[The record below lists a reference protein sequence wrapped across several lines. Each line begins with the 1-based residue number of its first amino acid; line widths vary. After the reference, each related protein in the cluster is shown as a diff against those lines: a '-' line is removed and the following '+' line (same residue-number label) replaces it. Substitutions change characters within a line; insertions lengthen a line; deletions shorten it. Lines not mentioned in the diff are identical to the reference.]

1 MNYVEISLR
10 INSIMPYDCKYFDIE
25 LVFIDSAAL
34 LQEIHGSLIDFLS
47 LLLAKYKSFV
57 CFVDDMLVN

>member
-57 CFVDDMLVN
+57 CFVDDMLDN